1 MFSEEVI
8 LSIDLSELPPL
19 EMRRLGAAAVV
30 LLLMLNSPVCGVEYI
45 VTVDSA
51 EVTGY
56 VTHFWRSTGFWYVY
70 PVYTYVAARVH
81 SLPAYTSLRYNIA
94 WTVNR
99 TLVLCVN

>member
-1 MFSEEVI
+1 
-8 LSIDLSELPPL
+8 
-19 EMRRLGAAAVV
+19 MRRLGAAAVV
-30 LLLMLNSPVCGVEYI
+30 LLLMLNSPVCGVEYS

-70 PVYTYVAARVH
+70 VPTYVRSCTCALTL
-81 SLPAYTSLRYNIA
+81 SLHYNSA

-99 TLVLCVN
+99 TLVLCVCQFASSSCKSSLSQ